1 MYSLQVNRT
10 SPDKVYTTIRNVD
23 GDSITAGLC
32 ARYIGGTIAGIASAD
47 GVSAVKMPA
56 ASQAGWINFAGVA
69 ITDIASDEYGIVQ
82 SWGYSENVSI
92 SAEANKTIGPEGGPA
107 GTYLKKGAV
116 AGTLF
121 SAGST
126 FQALSTQ
133 FYRYV
138 QIWDTVNASG
148 GIPQATCWIRAF

>member
-10 SPDKVYTTIRNVD
+10 SPDKVYTTIRNVN

-32 ARYIGGTIAGIASAD
+32 ARYIGGRDTEVVSAD
-47 GVSAVKMPA
+47 GVSAIKLDGDAEWPL
-56 ASQAGWINFAGVA
+56 FAGVA

-82 SWGYSENVSI
+82 SWGYSDAVSM

-107 GTYLKKGAV
+107 GTYLKKGAI

-121 SAGST
+121 SAGPT
-126 FQALSTQ
+126 PQALSAQ

-138 QIWDTVNASG
+138 QVWDTCNVSG

>member
-10 SPDKVYTTIRNVD
+10 SPDKVYTTIRNVN

-32 ARYIGGTIAGIASAD
+32 ARYLGGLDTDAASAD
-47 GVSAVKMPA
+47 GISAIKLDA
-56 ASQAGWINFAGVA
+56 DANWQYFAGVA

-82 SWGYSENVSI
+82 SWGYSDAVSI

-116 AGTLF
+116 AGTLT
-121 SAGST
+121 SQGTPVT
-126 FQALSTQ
+126 FQGLSTQ

-148 GIPQATCWIRAF
+148 GIPQASCWIRAF

>member
-32 ARYIGGTIAGIASAD
+32 ARYLGGLDTEVVSAD
-47 GVSAVKMPA
+47 GISAIKLDA
-56 ASQAGWINFAGVA
+56 DSKWQFFAGVA

>member
-32 ARYIGGTIAGIASAD
+32 ARYLGGIDTAVSAD
-47 GVSAVKMPA
+47 GFSAIKLDSNA
-56 ASQAGWINFAGVA
+56 AWQYFAGVA

-82 SWGYSENVSI
+82 SWGYSENVTM
-92 SAEANKTIGPEGGPA
+92 SAEANKTIGTETAA
-107 GTYLKKGAV
+107 GTYLRKGAL
-116 AGTLF
+116 AGTLA
-121 SAGST
+121 SSGST
-126 FQALSTQ
+126 MHALSAQ

-138 QIWDTVNASG
+138 QIWDTVNISG
-148 GIPQATCWIRAF
+148 GVPQGTCWIRAF

>member
-32 ARYIGGTIAGIASAD
+32 ARYVGGTIAGIASVD
-47 GVSAVKMPA
+47 GVA
-56 ASQAGWINFAGVA
+56 AIKLETDVQWQNFAGVA

-82 SWGYSENVSI
+82 SWGYSENVTM
-92 SAEANKTIGPEGGPA
+92 SAEANKTIGPQGGPV

-116 AGTLF
+116 SGTLTSSNVAYQGL
-121 SAGST
+121 SAY
-126 FQALSTQ
+126 

-138 QIWDTVNASG
+138 QIWNTVNISG
-148 GIPQATCWIRAF
+148 GFPQGKCWIRAF

>member
-32 ARYIGGTIAGIASAD
+32 ARYLGGIDTEVYAD
-47 GVSAVKMPA
+47 GISAIKLDSNA
-56 ASQAGWINFAGVA
+56 AWQYFAGVA

-82 SWGYSENVSI
+82 SWGYSENVSM
-92 SAEANKTIGPEGGPA
+92 SAEANKTVGVQGGPV

-116 AGTLF
+116 SGTLT
-121 SAGST
+121 SQGT
-126 FQALSTQ
+126 PVTYQGLSTQ

-138 QIWDTVNASG
+138 QIWDTVNISG

>member
-10 SPDKVYTTIRNVD
+10 SPDKVYTTIRNVN

-32 ARYIGGTIAGIASAD
+32 ARYIGGRDTEVVSAD
-47 GVSAVKMPA
+47 GISAIKFDADAEWPL
-56 ASQAGWINFAGVA
+56 FAGVA

-82 SWGYSENVSI
+82 SWGYSDAVSM

-107 GTYLKKGAV
+107 GTYLKKGAI

-121 SAGST
+121 SAGPT
-126 FQALSTQ
+126 PQALSAQ

-138 QIWDTVNASG
+138 QIWDTCNVSG

>member
-10 SPDKVYTTIRNVD
+10 SPDKVYTTIRNVN

-32 ARYIGGTIAGIASAD
+32 ARYIGGRDTEVVSAD
-47 GVSAVKMPA
+47 GVSAIKFDADAEWPL
-56 ASQAGWINFAGVA
+56 FAGVA

-82 SWGYSENVSI
+82 SWGYSDAVSM

-107 GTYLKKGAV
+107 GTYLKKGAI

-121 SAGST
+121 SAGPT
-126 FQALSTQ
+126 PQALSAQ

-138 QIWDTVNASG
+138 QIWDTCNVSG

>member
-32 ARYIGGTIAGIASAD
+32 ARYLGGAVAGSASID

-56 ASQAGWINFAGVA
+56 SDNSQWINFAGVA

-82 SWGYSENVSI
+82 SWGYSENVSL
-92 SAEANKTIGPEGGPA
+92 SAETNLTIGIYGGPA
-107 GTYLKKGAV
+107 GTILRSSPV
-116 AGTLF
+116 AGQLTSKG
-121 SAGST
+121 SALH
-126 FQALSTQ
+126 ALSAH

-138 QIWDTVNASG
+138 QVWNTSNVSG
-148 GIPQATCWIRAF
+148 GIPQGKCWIRAF

>member
-47 GVSAVKMPA
+47 GVSAIKFDA
-56 ASQAGWINFAGVA
+56 DAQWQNFAGVA

>member
-32 ARYIGGTIAGIASAD
+32 ARYIGGFDAEAVSTDGISAIKLDNAS
-47 GVSAVKMPA
+47 MW
-56 ASQAGWINFAGVA
+56 QYFAGVA

-82 SWGYSENVSI
+82 SWGYSENVSM
-92 SAEANKTIGPEGGPA
+92 SAEANKTA
-107 GTYLKKGAV
+107 GTGVAAETYLKKGAV

-121 SAGST
+121 SVGKT
-126 FQALSTQ
+126 PQALSTQ

-138 QIWDTVNASG
+138 QLWDTVNMSG

>member
-47 GVSAVKMPA
+47 GVSAIKFDA
-56 ASQAGWINFAGVA
+56 DAQWQNFAGVA

-82 SWGYSENVSI
+82 SWGYSENVSM
-92 SAEANKTIGPEGGPA
+92 SAEANKTVGVYAGPVGS
-107 GTYLKKGAV
+107 YLKKGAI

-121 SAGST
+121 SVGVAA
-126 FQALSTQ
+126 QALSTQ

-138 QIWDTVNASG
+138 QVWDTVNISG

>member
-32 ARYIGGTIAGIASAD
+32 ARYLGGLDTEVVSAD
-47 GVSAVKMPA
+47 GISAIKLDA
-56 ASQAGWINFAGVA
+56 DAKWQFFAGVA

-138 QIWDTVNASG
+138 QIWDTVNISG

>member
-32 ARYIGGTIAGIASAD
+32 ARYLGGIDTEVSAD
-47 GVSAVKMPA
+47 GISAIKLDSNA
-56 ASQAGWINFAGVA
+56 AWQYFAGVA

-82 SWGYSENVSI
+82 SWGYSENVSL
-92 SAEANKTIGPEGGPA
+92 SAETNLTIGIYGGPA
-107 GTYLKKGAV
+107 GTILRSSPVAGQLTSKGA
-116 AGTLF
+116 ALH
-121 SAGST
+121 
-126 FQALSTQ
+126 ALSAH

-138 QIWDTVNASG
+138 QVWNTSNVSG
-148 GIPQATCWIRAF
+148 GIPQGKCWIRAF